1 MLQLKKNP
9 NSNFHAN
16 NFSLNTQKIKPHF
29 DKSFW
34 SWCDCGERKDV
45 ILFLIFERQKTY
57 VEVF

>member
-1 MLQLKKNP
+1 MLQLKKNL

-45 ILFLIFERQKTY
+45 ILFVNF
-57 VEVF
+57 

>member
-1 MLQLKKNP
+1 MLATIKKNP
-9 NSNFHAN
+9 DSNFHAN

-45 ILFLIFERQKTY
+45 ILFVNF
-57 VEVF
+57 